1 MLTFKI
7 QAYMKKLNTFFA
19 GLVLL
24 LLSFQ
29 IQAQTKKGVD
39 YFEGKWKVS
48 IPGTPLGDLKRL
60 IILEKKESGLTGV
73 VKDDATGNEIAKI
86 SKVEVK
92 DNEVTIYY
100 HANDL
105 DVVLVLTRKDDDH
118 TTGNVLETYPL
129 EGTRVKD

>member
-1 MLTFKI
+1 
-7 QAYMKKLNTFFA
+7 MKKLNTFVA

-29 IQAQTKKGVD
+29 IQAQTKKGFD
-39 YFEGKWKVS
+39 YFAGKWKIS

-60 IILEKKESGLTGV
+60 IILEKKENTLSGV
-73 VKDDATGNEIAKI
+73 VKDDAAGNEIAKI
-86 SKVEVK
+86 SKIEVK

-100 HANDL
+100 HANDI
-105 DVVLVLTRKDDDH
+105 DVVLVVTRKDDDH
-118 TTGNVLETYPL
+118 ITGSVLETYPI

>member
-1 MLTFKI
+1 
-7 QAYMKKLNTFFA
+7 MKKLNIFFA
-19 GLVLL
+19 GLILL

-48 IPGTPLGDLKRL
+48 IPGTPIGDLKRL
-60 IILEKKESGLTGV
+60 IILEKKDSGLAGV
-73 VKDDATGNEIAKI
+73 VKDDVTGKEIAKI

-100 HANDL
+100 RANDI
-105 DVVLVLTRKDDDH
+105 DAVLVMIRKDDDH
-118 TTGNVLETYPL
+118 ITGNILEAYPL
-129 EGTRVKD
+129 EGTRVKG

>member
-1 MLTFKI
+1 
-7 QAYMKKLNTFFA
+7 MKKLNTFFA
-19 GLVLL
+19 GILLL
-24 LLSFQ
+24 LLSFYAN
-29 IQAQTKKGVD
+29 AQTKKGVD

-60 IILEKKESGLTGV
+60 IILEKKDNGLSGV

-86 SKVEVK
+86 SKVDIK

-100 HANDL
+100 HANDV
-105 DVVLVLTRKDDDH
+105 DAVLVMTRKDDDH
-118 TTGNVLETYPL
+118 ITGNILEAYPL

>member
-1 MLTFKI
+1 
-7 QAYMKKLNTFFA
+7 MKKLNTFFA
-19 GLVLL
+19 GLILF

-29 IQAQTKKGVD
+29 INAQTKKGVE

-60 IILEKKESGLTGV
+60 IILEKKDNGLTGV
-73 VKDDATGNEIAKI
+73 VRNDETGTEIAKI

-100 HANDL
+100 RANDI
-105 DVVLVLTRKDDDH
+105 DAVLVLTRKDDDH
-118 TTGNVLETYPL
+118 TTGNLLEAYPV
-129 EGTRVKD
+129 EGTRVKE

>member
-1 MLTFKI
+1 
-7 QAYMKKLNTFFA
+7 MKKLNTFVA

-29 IQAQTKKGVD
+29 IHAQTKKGAD
-39 YFEGKWKVS
+39 YFAGKWKVS

-60 IILEKKESGLTGV
+60 IILEKKDNGLTGV

-86 SKVEVK
+86 SKVDVK

-105 DVVLVLTRKDDDH
+105 DVVLVMTRKDDGH
-118 TTGNVLETYPL
+118 ATGNVLESYPL
-129 EGTRVKD
+129 EATRVKE